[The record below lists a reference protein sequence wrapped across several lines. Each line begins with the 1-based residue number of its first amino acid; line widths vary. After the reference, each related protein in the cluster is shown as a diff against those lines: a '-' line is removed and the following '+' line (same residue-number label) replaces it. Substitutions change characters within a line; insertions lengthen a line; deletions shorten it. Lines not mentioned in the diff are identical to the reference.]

1 MTSINEAVEAQTGLI
16 KMHDLS
22 INELQSETKSSAA
35 CITQSLKNL
44 EDKVTRVESDLAG
57 KADDLSFKFGQ
68 ITNVVNGHEEALGAV
83 SSKLESLSMEF
94 RGVLQTVDDQVCN
107 NSFMGSFLEFI
118 FSKPPIFF
126 LHFLFFFFFA

>member
-1 MTSINEAVEAQTGLI
+1 MQISASVLEQMTSINEAVEAQTGLI

-94 RGVLQTVDDQVCN
+94 RGVLQTVDDQVWKGV
-107 NSFMGSFLEFI
+107 SD
-118 FSKPPIFF
+118 
-126 LHFLFFFFFA
+126 